1 MSEFLG
7 FYSQIESPWLRALI
21 VVVASGILAQLAVWV
36 LTRWISRLTQRTATS
51 VDDLVLKRIRR
62 PIFVHIS
69 VFGLKIAGGEILRPD
84 HLRMLANLEA
94 LLETVTLFVWLGFA
108 FSSLL
113 LLLQSLSRHEHWVQ
127 PKTVPLLD
135 NMGKLMIVALGGY
148 ALCLIWGVNA
158 TAWLT
163 SAGILGIAIGF
174 AAKDTLGNLFS
185 GIFILADAP
194 YKIGDFIILDNAER
208 GQVTNIGLRS
218 TRILT
223 RDDIEII
230 IPNAVI
236 AASKIVNE
244 TGGPHP
250 KERIRV
256 PVGVAYGSDVDRVV
270 ELLEKVALDNEAI
283 CRAPEP
289 RARFRQFGTSSLDF
303 ELLCWIEEPVL
314 RGQHRH
320 ELNMAVYKIF
330 AKNGIQIP
338 FPQRDIHIRTDV
350 NRAED

>member
-1 MSEFLG
+1 
-7 FYSQIESPWLRALI
+7 
-21 VVVASGILAQLAVWV
+21 
-36 LTRWISRLTQRTATS
+36 
-51 VDDLVLKRIRR
+51 
-62 PIFVHIS
+62 
-69 VFGLKIAGGEILRPD
+69 
-84 HLRMLANLEA
+84 
-94 LLETVTLFVWLGFA
+94 VTLFVWLGFA